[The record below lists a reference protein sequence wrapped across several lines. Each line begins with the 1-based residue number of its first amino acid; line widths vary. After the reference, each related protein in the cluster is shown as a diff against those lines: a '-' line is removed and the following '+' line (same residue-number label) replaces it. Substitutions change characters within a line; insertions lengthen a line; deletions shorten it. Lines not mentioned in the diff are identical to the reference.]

1 MSELL
6 KILKTHYL
14 QNIQNIKKM
23 TKMELLTLFI
33 KYIDRK
39 KSSEHQNDDKAE
51 EKSKKIKINQT
62 CFCDW

>member
-6 KILKTHYL
+6 KTLKTHYL
-14 QNIQNIKKM
+14 QNIKKDHKNGDID
-23 TKMELLTLFI
+23 TII
-33 KYIDRK
+33 KYIDEK

-62 CFCDW
+62 CSCDW

>member
-1 MSELL
+1 
-6 KILKTHYL
+6 
-14 QNIQNIKKM
+14 
-23 TKMELLTLFI
+23 MELLTLFI
-33 KYIDRK
+33 KYNDRK